1 MKKRIVTIALVAALL
16 ATCFAGTYA
25 YLMADDAAKH
35 TMTVGNVAIE
45 QIELQRADG
54 VDYKNGGEKADE
66 GDLVAFE
73 QNQKLFP
80 STYTTLSDYTAKGPN
95 DEQFWWG
102 DYVTAD
108 VTGDGS
114 SNGLWDDKLT
124 GAIDKFV
131 FVQNT
136 GSWDCYY
143 RTIIAF
149 ECPVGTEY
157 SEGYNK
163 EFMMNVN
170 LNSRFAW
177 EEIGYITI
185 NNTRYL
191 VMVATYQQP
200 LKAGEISRPSLLQ
213 VVMTHNAT
221 NDTVLAIGDSY
232 DILTLS
238 QAAQTEGFDSAE
250 HALNTAFGELN
261 DTNVIKWLTPVAQAQ
276 AGPVA

>member
-1 MKKRIVTIALVAALL
+1 MKKRIITISLVIALL

-25 YLMADDAAKH
+25 YLQDTDAAKN

-54 VDYKNGGEKADE
+54 VDYKNGGEKADK

-80 STYTTLSDYTAKGPN
+80 STYTTLSDYTAKGPD

-108 VTGDGS
+108 VSGNGS

-185 NNTRYL
+185 GSTRYL

-221 NDTVLAIGDSY
+221 NKTVEAIGKSY

-238 QAAQTEGFDSAE
+238 QAAQTEGFTSAE
-250 HALNTAFGELN
+250 NALDTAFG
-261 DTNVIKWLTPVAQAQ
+261 DVTTATAATWLADVN
-276 AGPVA
+276 